1 MQSHTSSARCAVD
14 DRRGRFA
21 LQGLDDDQQYRLRM
35 SFQALAGRSLYRWDE
50 VPQHQADVLVLGS
63 AHASAAR
70 STAPVTLWLGD
81 EPPGPP
87 SDYVF
92 HLRPSF
98 NTPTLWGVLDLIALR
113 LMDTRKQPAAGGQVP
128 PPSNTAA
135 NDQPSYRL
143 LRWVTLAPALQ
154 ATRFRV
160 AMASMTARDVSLDML
175 TEHGGL
181 EREEARLLLR
191 SLHQQGVLEISVR
204 NQRIWPTSPIGGQG
218 LRHHFLQR
226 LGDWLPGLR
235 RRPHAKPSR

>member
-1 MQSHTSSARCAVD
+1 MQSHTSSARRAVD
-14 DRRGRFA
+14 DRHGRFA
-21 LQGLDDDQQYRLRM
+21 LQGLDEDQQYRLRM

-50 VPQHQADVLVLGS
+50 VPEHQADVLVLGS

-113 LMDTRKQPAAGGQVP
+113 LMDTRKQPATGDQAP
-128 PPSNTAA
+128 PPGTVAA
-135 NDQPSYRL
+135 NDKPTYRL
-143 LRWVTLAPALQ
+143 LRWVTLSPTLQ
-154 ATRFRV
+154 APRFRI
-160 AMASMTARDVSLDML
+160 AMASMTARDVSLDKL
-175 TEHGGL
+175 IEHGGL
-181 EREEARLLLR
+181 EHEEARLLLR

-204 NQRIWPTSPIGGQG
+204 NRRIWPASPMGGQG
-218 LRHHFLQR
+218 LRHHFFRR
-226 LGDWLPGLR
+226 LGDLLPSLR
-235 RRPHAKPSR
+235 R